1 MYDPFSRSG
10 LGEVWPPMKLYKY
23 RALEPFE
30 HVADIICKKRFHAA
44 RFYELND
51 PMEGLFESGPDMSQE
66 DVRQIRE
73 AKGSIR
79 LCSFS
84 RTAACPVLWA
94 HYAGGFRGICIEIES
109 TAFDD
114 SLRWTS
120 VEYSPIRNIL
130 SSQFHA
136 SVASVFPETLLT
148 RKAEDWRLEQEVRV
162 FTNDEFIYC
171 RDDVKKVLLGLRA
184 SDIMKTMIRQIVPPA
199 VPVWTTRIGDRNEIE
214 VDAEVPLR

>member
-1 MYDPFSRSG
+1 
-10 LGEVWPPMKLYKY
+10 
-23 RALEPFE
+23 
-30 HVADIICKKRFHAA
+30 
-44 RFYELND
+44 
-51 PMEGLFESGPDMSQE
+51 
-66 DVRQIRE
+66 
-73 AKGSIR
+73 
-79 LCSFS
+79 
-84 RTAACPVLWA
+84 
-94 HYAGGFRGICIEIES
+94 
-109 TAFDD
+109 
-114 SLRWTS
+114 LRWTS